1 MAKTT
6 LQDLINCQKDFF
18 TPQQVGDVLGCDPQ
32 NLRIMARQ
40 RPELMRFEFQIVGN
54 RVKFPKRP
62 FLRYMGVRV

>member
-1 MAKTT
+1 MAKST
-6 LQDLINCQKDFF
+6 LQDLINCPRDFL

-40 RPELMRFEFQIVGN
+40 RPDLMRFEFQIVGN
-54 RVKFPKRP
+54 RVKFPKRQ

>member
-1 MAKTT
+1 MPKTT
-6 LQDLINCQKDFF
+6 LQDLINYPKDFF

-40 RPELMRFEFQIVGN
+40 RPELMQFEFQIVGN
-54 RVKFPKRP
+54 RIKFPKRP

>member
-1 MAKTT
+1 MARTT
-6 LQDLINCQKDFF
+6 LQDLISYPKDFF

-32 NLRIMARQ
+32 ALRIMARQ

>member
-6 LQDLINCQKDFF
+6 LQDLISYPKDFF

>member
-1 MAKTT
+1 MVKST
-6 LQDLINCQKDFF
+6 LQDLINCPRDFL

-40 RPELMRFEFQIVGN
+40 RPDLMRFEFQIVGN
-54 RVKFPKRP
+54 RVKFPKRQ

>member
-1 MAKTT
+1 MAKST
-6 LQDLINCQKDFF
+6 LQDLINCPKDFF

-32 NLRIMARQ
+32 ALRTMARQ
-40 RPELMRFEFQIVGN
+40 QPQLMRFEFQVVGN

>member
-6 LQDLINCQKDFF
+6 LQDLINCPKDFF

-62 FLRYMGVRV
+62 FLHYMGVRV

>member
-1 MAKTT
+1 MAKST
-6 LQDLINCQKDFF
+6 LQDLISYPKDFF

-32 NLRIMARQ
+32 ALRIIARQ
-40 RPELMRFEFQIVGN
+40 RPELMQFPFQIVGN

>member
-1 MAKTT
+1 MAKST
-6 LQDLINCQKDFF
+6 LQDLISYPKDFF

-32 NLRIMARQ
+32 NLRVMARQ